1 MKLDTASTL
10 RAMHDAPESRE
21 TPRTWMFA
29 TALVLSVVIW
39 LLGWYGETV
48 QSMVATWLHSST
60 FAHGFL
66 IFPISAYLVW
76 TQRAEI
82 ARLKPAPSLSA
93 LPLLAAAGFAW
104 LLGRA
109 SDSLVI
115 EQYSL
120 VLMIPFIVAVILGSQ
135 VAGAIAFPL
144 FFLLLAVPTGDFLL
158 PYLMI
163 YTADFTV
170 SALQATGIPVYREGL
185 HLAIPSGNW
194 SVVEECGGL
203 RYLISSLTLGCLYSY
218 LVYRSATRRLLF
230 VALSIVVPILANGLR
245 AYLLVMIGHIG
256 GMGLAMGIVHSIHGW
271 VLFGC
276 VMLLLFWI
284 GSFWRE
290 ERVVPKHRVLP
301 AEKRPNSHTSLH
313 GVLGASLTVAA
324 MVALWPAYAVFL
336 DALSADVPALKIP
349 AAAEGWEPTGGRLTE
364 LSPHYLHAR
373 AEVSQTYLKD
383 GKKVALYIA
392 YYNHQRQSAE
402 LINSQNALVSR
413 KNKHWANIGEETQEV
428 RFGEAEFAARRTLL
442 RGQNQHLIAWHWYWT
457 DGHYTINPYLV
468 KFLKA
473 KSKLFGDG
481 DDAALVAVYTAY
493 EYRTETAEAVLQ
505 EFLYDML
512 PQITKNL
519 NNANQ
524 S

>member
-39 LLGWYGETV
+39 LLGWYSETV
-48 QSMVATWLHSST
+48 QSMVATWLHSAT

-66 IFPISAYLVW
+66 IFPISTYLVW

-120 VLMIPFIVAVILGSQ
+120 VLMIAFIVAVILGSQ

-203 RYLISSLTLGCLYSY
+203 RYLISSVTLGCLYSY

-276 VMLLLFWI
+276 VTLLLF
-284 GSFWRE
+284 GLAHF
-290 ERVVPKHRVLP
+290 
-301 AEKRPNSHTSLH
+301 
-313 GVLGASLTVAA
+313 
-324 MVALWPAYAVFL
+324 
-336 DALSADVPALKIP
+336 
-349 AAAEGWEPTGGRLTE
+349 GGRSE
-364 LSPHYLHAR
+364 
-373 AEVSQTYLKD
+373 
-383 GKKVALYIA
+383 
-392 YYNHQRQSAE
+392 
-402 LINSQNALVSR
+402 
-413 KNKHWANIGEETQEV
+413 
-428 RFGEAEFAARRTLL
+428 
-442 RGQNQHLIAWHWYWT
+442 
-457 DGHYTINPYLV
+457 
-468 KFLKA
+468 
-473 KSKLFGDG
+473 
-481 DDAALVAVYTAY
+481 
-493 EYRTETAEAVLQ
+493 
-505 EFLYDML
+505 
-512 PQITKNL
+512 
-519 NNANQ
+519 
-524 S
+524 